1 MNETPYPLFPI
12 MIVDDEMESLTSLRL
27 GLQSGGLKNIL
38 TCQDSREVMPILSKQ
53 GIEAILLDLVMPF
66 ISGEELLT
74 EIVWNFPEI
83 PVIIVTGSDDIDTA
97 VKCMKSRAF
106 DYLVKPVEKSRL
118 ISSVKRAV
126 ELREL
131 RNQNEIL
138 KQHILTGSLREP
150 DAFSEIITRDKN
162 MLGLFQY
169 VESMANSREP
179 VLITGETGV
188 GKELMA
194 KAVHTVSKRSGPFVS
209 CNVAGIDDNAFS
221 DTLFGHTRGAF
232 TGADHTREGLV
243 EKASGGSLFMD
254 EIGDLSSASQVKLL
268 RLVQEREYFPLGQD
282 LPKITDARI
291 IATTNQD
298 PEDLKKSGRFRKDL
312 YYRLSTHHFHIP
324 PLRKRLVDLPLLL
337 DHFMEEASEALGK
350 AAPNYPEELVVLL
363 SNYPFP
369 GNIRELR
376 TLVYDAVSRHKSG
389 ILSMKRFQVQ
399 LEKEHLYSSGES
411 APGLLAED
419 FVLPVGSE
427 LPTLRKAIRI
437 LVAEAMKRSKNNQ
450 SMAARLL
457 GISRQTLARHLEH
470 GSE

>member
-1 MNETPYPLFPI
+1 MNGTPYPLLPI
-12 MIVDDEMESLTSLRL
+12 MIVDDKTESLTSLRL
-27 GLQSGGLKNIL
+27 GLQSSGLKNIL
-38 TCQDSREVMPILSKQ
+38 TCQDSREVLRILSRQ
-53 GIEAILLDLVMPF
+53 EVEVILLDLIMPF

-74 EIVWNFPEI
+74 EIVWNFPEV

-97 VKCMKSRAF
+97 VKCMKSKAF
-106 DYLVKPVEKSRL
+106 DYLLKPVEKSRL
-118 ISSVKRAV
+118 VSSVKRAV

-131 RNQNEIL
+131 RKQNEIL
-138 KQHILTGSLREP
+138 KQHILTGSLRGP
-150 DAFSEIITRDKN
+150 DAFSEIITKDKN

-169 VESMANSREP
+169 VESIANSREP

-221 DTLFGHTRGAF
+221 DTLFGHIVGAF
-232 TGADHTREGLV
+232 TGADHMRKGLV

-268 RLVQEREYFPLGQD
+268 RLVQEREYLPLGQD

-291 IATTNQD
+291 IATTNQA
-298 PEDLKKSGRFRKDL
+298 PEDLKKSSRFRKDL

-337 DHFMEEASEALGK
+337 DHFIEEASRALGK
-350 AAPNYPEELVVLL
+350 TVPNYPEELVVLL
-363 SNYPFP
+363 SNYSFP

-376 TLVYDAVSRHKSG
+376 TLVYDAVSRHTSG
-389 ILSMKRFQVQ
+389 ILSMKRFGVRI
-399 LEKEHLYSSGES
+399 EKEHACSSDGS
-411 APGLLAED
+411 TSGALARDVSSE
-419 FVLPVGSE
+419 GTE
-427 LPTLRKAIRI
+427 LPTLREATRI
-437 LVAEAMKRSKNNQ
+437 LIAKAMKRTKNNQ

-457 GISRQTLARHLEH
+457 GISRQTLARHLEQ
-470 GSE
+470 SSR